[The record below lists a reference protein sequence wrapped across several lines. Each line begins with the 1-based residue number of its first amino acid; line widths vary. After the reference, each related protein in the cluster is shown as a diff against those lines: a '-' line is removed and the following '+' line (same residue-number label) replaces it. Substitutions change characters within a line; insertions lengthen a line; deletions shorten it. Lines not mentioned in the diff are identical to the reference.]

1 MMTSPQDETT
11 PTVDDVM
18 VPTENVSADH
28 HEHAKDPHPSQEVL
42 DARTQHE
49 RELVDSD
56 DA

>member
-1 MMTSPQDETT
+1 MSSPDHDT
-11 PTVDDVM
+11 PTTDDVM
-18 VPTENVSADH
+18 VPTENVSPDRR
-28 HEHAKDPHPSQEVL
+28 EHAKDPHPSQENL